1 MCVTSFMVDTLTHE
15 GQHMASGQNEA
26 SEGPLILGFELA
38 VWTLS
43 MPANEIVI
51 QPYSGVQNMRDVIYG

>member
-15 GQHMASGQNEA
+15 GQHMARGQNEA

-38 VWTLS
+38 VWTLI

-51 QPYSGVQNMRDVIYG
+51 HPYSGVQNMRDVIYG